1 MKMRKQ
7 LKMTNDKL
15 KMTNYESEKISTV
28 AKFATITTHNV
39 IRGNLKSH
47 FVILSQYGGRK
58 TLPFAFT
65 KQGVSS
71 LSGMLKSETAVKSIS
86 IKKVQI
92 TTNN

>member
-47 FVILSQYGGRK
+47 L
-58 TLPFAFT
+58 
-65 KQGVSS
+65 
-71 LSGMLKSETAVKSIS
+71 LKNYHKN
-86 IKKVQI
+86 IKY
-92 TTNN
+92 